1 MIRKQ
6 ILLLL
11 VVALVAAAG
20 GFVLYRSTTLQA
32 PLVEETGRMPAFV
45 LPDLTGTDRQS
56 SEWDG
61 KPRIINFWATW
72 CPPCRREIPLL
83 IDLQSEYGDRIAVV
97 GIAIDDMEEVREYAI
112 KTQFN
117 YPVVVGQQNAVD
129 LGNKVL
135 ADWIGLP
142 FTAFVNPAG
151 DIVSVHV
158 GELHR
163 EQAEAYMAEI
173 L

>member
-72 CPPCRREIPLL
+72 C
-83 IDLQSEYGDRIAVV
+83 
-97 GIAIDDMEEVREYAI
+97 
-112 KTQFN
+112 
-117 YPVVVGQQNAVD
+117 
-129 LGNKVL
+129 
-135 ADWIGLP
+135 
-142 FTAFVNPAG
+142 
-151 DIVSVHV
+151 
-158 GELHR
+158 
-163 EQAEAYMAEI
+163 
-173 L
+173 